1 MMAPMMAPASGKK
14 RMASASGG
22 KSSVRTKG
30 IGRRVRKCNAAMV
43 SAKGLIFHV
52 VSLGGEDMSFMLH

>member
-1 MMAPMMAPASGKK
+1 MMAPASGKK

-22 KSSVRTKG
+22 KSSVRTNG
-30 IGRRVRKCNAAMV
+30 TGRRVRKRSAARV

-52 VSLGGEDMSFMLH
+52 FSLGGEDMSFMLH